1 MKIEEK
7 FMHQFIG
14 FKKRRGNYRALITLV
29 LFFYLYYTL
38 VWVLRNEIITKKNRE
53 VTMNYSNENGLIH
66 SSIKLLD

>member
-38 VWVLRNEIITKKNRE
+38 VWVLRNEIITKKNRDYDE
-53 VTMNYSNENGLIH
+53 LFERKRFLIH